1 MTLEEWNVGMM
12 TKPEVSRL
20 RSFNTL
26 RAMAGLNP
34 KTWIRDYWWLP
45 IGSMPDTDRV
55 YPELDEGRRYRVI
68 LPCFIRPMG
77 SMAK

>member
-1 MTLEEWNVGMM
+1 MTLEEWNAGMM

-20 RSFNTL
+20 RPSDTL

-34 KTWIRDYWWLP
+34 KTWIRDYCWLP

-55 YPELDEGRRYRVI
+55 YPELDEGMKGRV
-68 LPCFIRPMG
+68 LL
-77 SMAK
+77 